1 MTTYLD
7 SASQGL
13 STWRSTP
20 VVANQTTEGYTR
32 REILTYAWA
41 SAVGLLTLETA
52 LTAFVYLK
60 PRFRVGEFGG
70 KFTLGAANALPAQDA
85 PPISNPDGK
94 FWLVN
99 TSEGPK
105 ALYMVCTHLGCLYKW
120 DASLGHFK
128 CPCHSSEY
136 SREGHYISGPT
147 SRSLDQFVVE
157 VVENGQIVAATTQA
171 IAGILPPHIP
181 SPNAEIVVNTGQRLM
196 GQDRTLSPLRQTQES

>member
-1 MTTYLD
+1 MTTYID
-7 SASQGL
+7 HAAPMA
-13 STWRSTP
+13 STP
-20 VVANQTTEGYTR
+20 TTTNPITEGYTR

-41 SAVGLLTLETA
+41 AAVGLMTLETTFA
-52 LTAFVYLK
+52 AFDYLK
-60 PRFRVGEFGG
+60 PRFRAGEFGG
-70 KFTLGAANALPAQDA
+70 KFTLGIASVLPTDDA
-85 PPISNPDGK
+85 PPVSQPNGK

-157 VVENGQIVAATTQA
+157 IVENGQVMATTQQTVT
-171 IAGILPPHIP
+171 GIVPPRIS
-181 SPNAEIVVNTGQRLM
+181 SPNAEIVVNTGQRLL
-196 GQDRTLSPLRQTQES
+196 GQDRALSPMRQA